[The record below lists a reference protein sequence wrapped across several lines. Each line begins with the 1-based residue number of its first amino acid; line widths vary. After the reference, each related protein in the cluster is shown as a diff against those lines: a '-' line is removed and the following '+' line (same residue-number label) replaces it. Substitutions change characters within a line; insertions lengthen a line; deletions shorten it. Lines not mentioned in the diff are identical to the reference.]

1 MLRLVYFA
9 KLKRMMVSY
18 KNAKL
23 KTFDRRLLRGLF
35 IKNLKDFDEDYQELI
50 QNKSL
55 LERLK
60 GALQLKSSKNSYNNL

>member
-23 KTFDRRLLRGLF
+23 KTFDRRLLKYSKDEI
-35 IKNLKDFDEDYQELI
+35 IKHFGQRISE
-50 QNKSL
+50 
-55 LERLK
+55 
-60 GALQLKSSKNSYNNL
+60 SSSHQILNEYSDTI

>member
-23 KTFDRRLLRGLF
+23 ETFDRRLLRGLF

-60 GALQLKSSKNSYNNL
+60 GALQLKSS

>member
-18 KNAKL
+18 KNARL
-23 KTFDRRLLRGLF
+23 ETFDRRLLRGLF

-50 QNKSL
+50 
-55 LERLK
+55 
-60 GALQLKSSKNSYNNL
+60 

>member
-18 KNAKL
+18 KNARL
-23 KTFDRRLLRGLF
+23 ETFDRRLLRGLF

-60 GALQLKSSKNSYNNL
+60 GALQLKSS